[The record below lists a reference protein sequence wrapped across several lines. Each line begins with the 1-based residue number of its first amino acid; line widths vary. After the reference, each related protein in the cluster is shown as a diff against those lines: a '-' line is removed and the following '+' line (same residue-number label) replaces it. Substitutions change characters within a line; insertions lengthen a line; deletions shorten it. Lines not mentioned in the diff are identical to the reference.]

1 MLDTIVLDVPD
12 DVIVALRLGKITL
25 EDLRGKAK
33 LSLALELFNNGA
45 LSLEQAAK
53 LAGMPMEDFMDE
65 LRRRKM
71 PITDYSGDELEEIVG
86 NA

>member
-1 MLDTIVLDVPD
+1 LDTLVLEVPD
-12 DVIVALRLGKITL
+12 DVIVALKLGKITL
-25 EDLRGKAK
+25 EDLKEKAK
-33 LSLALELFNNGA
+33 LSLALELFKNGT

>member
-1 MLDTIVLDVPD
+1 LDTLVLEVPD

-25 EDLRGKAK
+25 EGLREKAK
-33 LSLALELFNNGA
+33 LSLALELFNDGT

-65 LRRRKM
+65 LRRRRI
-71 PITDYSGDELEEIVG
+71 PITDYGGDELEEVVG

>member
-1 MLDTIVLDVPD
+1 MDTLVLEVPD
-12 DVIVALRLGKITL
+12 DVIVALKLGKITL
-25 EDLRGKAK
+25 EDLKEKAK
-33 LSLALELFNNGA
+33 LSLALELFKNGT